1 MVSNSITQKVRLV
14 DGIFAPSEAFDIV
27 NSLIREK
34 INVHKLHRL
43 SISEGDIHS
52 DTKFDDSRVSQLLQE
67 KENFKPIY
75 KEAMLGGKRLKISG
89 VLNIEIID

>member
-1 MVSNSITQKVRLV
+1 MVSTEVTHKVQLV
-14 DGIFAPSEAFDIV
+14 DGVFTPSEASDVI

-34 INVHKLHRL
+34 VNFHKLHRL
-43 SISEGDIHS
+43 SICEGDMHS

-75 KEAMLGGKRLKISG
+75 KEAMLGGKRVKISG